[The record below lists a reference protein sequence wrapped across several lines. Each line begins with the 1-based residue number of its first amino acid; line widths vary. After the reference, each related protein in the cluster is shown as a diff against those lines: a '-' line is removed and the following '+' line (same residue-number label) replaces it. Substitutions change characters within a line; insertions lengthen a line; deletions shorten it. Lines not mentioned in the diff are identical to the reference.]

1 MSKMID
7 GYEVAYTHRG
17 SWKAS
22 MHLDGHHLA
31 DIPIAW
37 DRDLSGR
44 EAGKQTLLVW
54 FERPVEAARILETK
68 EQFVAALSKWA
79 DGKGRTENIKGLFLV
94 VPSSATDDPT
104 CLLCN
109 VLGRVRASDGWPLAA
124 SPTPRS

>member
-1 MSKMID
+1 MGKMVD

-22 MHLDGHHLA
+22 MHLHGHHIA

-44 EAGKQTLLVW
+44 KAGEQTLLVW
-54 FERPVEAARILETK
+54 FEKPTEAAAILQAK
-68 EQFVAALSKWA
+68 DRFVAALSKWA

-94 VPSSATDDPT
+94 TPVSATDDPT
-104 CLLCN
+104 CILCN
-109 VLGRVRASDGWPLAA
+109 VLERVRAA
-124 SPTPRS
+124 SSSS